1 MADRAICEKKLT
13 GKALKDIVGEEFET
27 HRKRIWEYFGFS
39 VTKDKHNACF
49 SVDWTIKNKKGEI
62 VAFEEDKGH
71 YLDSCFMERALTG
84 FAKTINSYV
93 KNDTKIPHLLI
104 HSFTK
109 YSKFEEKK
117 LEDIETRK
125 EFREILELG
134 LNDMYRAYYP
144 NQKDYTF
151 WDYQRGAWQK
161 NEGIRIDHILAS
173 PIAADQIT
181 NLTIDKEERDKDK
194 PSDHVPIIAEINI

>member
-1 MADRAICEKKLT
+1 MEYYKQSLAMADRAICEKKLT
-13 GKALKDIVGEEFET
+13 GKALKDIVGKEYEN
-27 HRKRIWEYFGFS
+27 HRKRIWEHFGFS

-71 YLDSCFMERALTG
+71 YLDSCFMERAFAG
-84 FAKTINSYV
+84 FAKTINSYA
-93 KNDTKIPHLLI
+93 KNDTKIPLLLI

-125 EFREILELG
+125 EFIADVMRTHIHYSTLTHKDRLPAAKWFKNCDDCYIENANDELIL
-134 LNDMYRAYYP
+134 
-144 NQKDYTF
+144 KDIEF
-151 WDYQRGAWQK
+151 
-161 NEGIRIDHILAS
+161 ILS
-173 PIAADQIT
+173 LQ
-181 NLTIDKEERDKDK
+181 
-194 PSDHVPIIAEINI
+194 SQ